1 MADQKLIDKLNDA
14 LRHEWTGVAQ
24 YSQAAFLVQGVLRP
38 TYSELFFESAEESY
52 GHAKIVGEK
61 IVALGGVPAVER
73 NSVKQSQNLKEM
85 LEFGLEFEKK
95 AVELY
100 NEALE
105 LAEGDRALVVLL
117 EDILKEE
124 QEGVDD
130 LSKLLRDEGT
140 LALLDATSNAG

>member
-38 TYSELFFESAEESY
+38 TYSELFF
-52 GHAKIVGEK
+52 EK